1 MYRPDLVSLTLPPGK
16 RRIKMNNKFLR
27 IGKKYRM
34 KSIRARGKLGKKLIS
49 AARLYTSDL
58 GLPLS
63 CLYNRETQTWDL
75 QPMSGVE
82 KDRMIYVYL
91 SEWENKI
98 EIWEVWFGDVS
109 QERRLNTFDYADN
122 LGLIVDF
129 ILKQFN
135 W

>member
-98 EIWEVWFGDVS
+98 EIWEVWFGVVS
-109 QERRLNTFDYADN
+109 
-122 LGLIVDF
+122 
-129 ILKQFN
+129 
-135 W
+135 